1 MSLLKTRRFSP
12 LLPTF
17 RFKIKRRAADTKQET
32 PKIQL
37 KSHPDVGMADPSGR
51 RPQHHPA
58 VNDVLSTLADASAAL
73 DDVQHRL
80 DLEFRASYS
89 DNANPAKLVARM
101 KRIQQDVAALK
112 ELCRDIL
119 TQKQE
124 LIDRIHVNLVTQRG
138 TTQRLLAASGL
149 DPLSDADE
157 AAHSSL
163 NQVIDEWNA
172 HVSPI
177 TGEDRKKDANQ
188 ILFSTII

>member
-1 MSLLKTRRFSP
+1 
-12 LLPTF
+12 
-17 RFKIKRRAADTKQET
+17 
-32 PKIQL
+32 
-37 KSHPDVGMADPSGR
+37 MADPSGR